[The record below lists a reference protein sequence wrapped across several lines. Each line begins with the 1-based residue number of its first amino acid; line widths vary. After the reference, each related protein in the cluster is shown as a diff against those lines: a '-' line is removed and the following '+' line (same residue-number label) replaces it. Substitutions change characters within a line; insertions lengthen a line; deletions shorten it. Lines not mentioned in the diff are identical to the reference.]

1 MGDASDKNCDQITSI
16 CMGYVNKYPEKI
28 KYEKI
33 ENRGI
38 SENSNYCIS
47 MATGE
52 YIALCDHDDVYLPDA
67 LKMNAIAIK
76 NTDALVL
83 YSDEEH
89 LDVNEKRVNPF
100 YKPNWSPDLLN
111 AQMYTCH
118 LFVFKR
124 GIYDKFYR
132 FLNL

>member
-1 MGDASDKNCDQITSI
+1 MDSKNTECQEEKLQVEETIKFSVIIPLYNTPEKFLHEVIESIIGQTYSNWELCLGDASDKNCDQITSI

-76 NTDALVL
+76 I
-83 YSDEEH
+83 
-89 LDVNEKRVNPF
+89 
-100 YKPNWSPDLLN
+100 
-111 AQMYTCH
+111 QMH
-118 LFVFKR
+118 
-124 GIYDKFYR
+124 
-132 FLNL
+132 